1 MTWRNRKLFN
11 TLPQGI
17 VSGLEPIPRY
27 QMGGMVQGYETG
39 GPFPNKG
46 LAALNK
52 VAPEVVKKM
61 GYEDGGFINPRNYL
75 GGGTVQYPIGM
86 EMGSLVPEENFMER
100 GINNMLE
107 SLGIE
112 TDVNKVRQNKRD
124 KAERKI
130 RANIEAT
137 NFVKNLM
144 AEYMD
149 GTKTGGDFIREYG
162 SIPDL
167 KFRYIEKKYP
177 DVYEDFYSMPFGLR
191 SKLNRA
197 TETFDQAIGME
208 AGALVPEVFESGD
221 QQINDAL
228 NTMVATT
235 MPTGDAT
242 TMPIGDA
249 TTTIPMEDP
258 VGGVEMVAE
267 DTTGDSSSKEALF
280 MTQVNEQKNILQQ
293 TIERLIAEK
302 SEENLD
308 PMNLK
313 TQIGDFIV
321 KADSLF
327 KRKVTEIA
335 NKLNVE
341 VLPEQVTLLTD
352 DFAEKLEVMFPR
364 ISALEPD
371 EDDMQ
376 VASMDQGLE
385 IPGMEHGGLHIADN
399 VPESVKKNSRFL
411 MLEHKK
417 NQLLNFYESY
427 EKMPENIKK
436 SYDALVQQ
444 QITLSGKVVG
454 KQEDAAEAA
463 RKKEIERLTDII
475 TSRYAAD
482 ISKEDA
488 QKKLD
493 ALTKTKETLDTKP
506 PDTEDDEKTATTT
519 EPELKDL
526 LGCFNDK

>member
-1 MTWRNRKLFN
+1 
-11 TLPQGI
+11 
-17 VSGLEPIPRY
+17 
-27 QMGGMVQGYETG
+27 
-39 GPFPNKG
+39 
-46 LAALNK
+46 
-52 VAPEVVKKM
+52 
-61 GYEDGGFINPRNYL
+61 
-75 GGGTVQYPIGM
+75 
-86 EMGSLVPEENFMER
+86 
-100 GINNMLE
+100 
-107 SLGIE
+107 
-112 TDVNKVRQNKRD
+112 
-124 KAERKI
+124 
-130 RANIEAT
+130 
-137 NFVKNLM
+137 
-144 AEYMD
+144 
-149 GTKTGGDFIREYG
+149 
-162 SIPDL
+162 
-167 KFRYIEKKYP
+167 
-177 DVYEDFYSMPFGLR
+177 
-191 SKLNRA
+191 
-197 TETFDQAIGME
+197 
-208 AGALVPEVFESGD
+208 
-221 QQINDAL
+221 
-228 NTMVATT
+228 
-235 MPTGDAT
+235 
-242 TMPIGDA
+242 
-249 TTTIPMEDP
+249 
-258 VGGVEMVAE
+258 
-267 DTTGDSSSKEALF
+267 
-280 MTQVNEQKNILQQ
+280 
-293 TIERLIAEK
+293 
-302 SEENLD
+302 
-308 PMNLK
+308 
-313 TQIGDFIV
+313 
-321 KADSLF
+321 ADSLF

-506 PDTEDDEKTATTT
+506 PDTEDDEKTA
-519 EPELKDL
+519 
-526 LGCFNDK
+526 